1 MTPWTAAR
9 WALNP
14 VTNVP
19 IRDTQREKSRRPCE
33 DGANDTDETEAH
45 TEHSGALRKVIL
57 KFLPEVGF
65 KKKHRKEQT
74 EQCLGL
80 RGSSCSRQPDG
91 KSAIPRAWSRILK
104 KRTVSAGEAS

>member
-1 MTPWTAAR
+1 MQVVGIQTE
-9 WALNP
+9 L
-14 VTNVP
+14 
-19 IRDTQREKSRRPCE
+19 IRKIKFNIQVGQGKLKFTGQH
-33 DGANDTDETEAH
+33 NIDETEAH

-91 KSAIPRAWSRILK
+91 KSAIHRAWSRILK